1 MAENHDSMPGMSHGS
16 TSGMQAAHSRH
27 AYAQGT
33 GTVNSVD
40 AATHK
45 VSVSHGPISAI
56 GLPAMTMDF
65 AVAPSVDLQTVKP
78 GTRVNFTL
86 EHGEG
91 GMYVIQSMK
100 PRGGGRQ

>member
-1 MAENHDSMPGMSHGS
+1 
-16 TSGMQAAHSRH
+16 
-27 AYAQGT
+27 
-33 GTVNSVD
+33 
-40 AATHK
+40 
-45 VSVSHGPISAI
+45 
-56 GLPAMTMDF
+56 MTMDF

>member
-1 MAENHDSMPGMSHGS
+1 MAPFLG
-16 TSGMQAAHSRH
+16 
-27 AYAQGT
+27 
-33 GTVNSVD
+33 D
-40 AATHK
+40 APTDPK
-45 VSVSHGPISAI
+45 CRGRCVSHGPIPTI
-56 GLPAMTMDF
+56 GRPAMTMDF